1 MCYLLSH
8 PPVQQ
13 VVGTGPPGCA
23 VIEKLSASAG
33 DARDA
38 GSIPA
43 SGRSLKAGNDH
54 PLQWLLSRKFHGQ
67 RSLVSPWSME
77 SQRVRRE

>member
-8 PPVQQ
+8 PPLQQ

-23 VIEKLSASAG
+23 VIKKLPASAG

-38 GSIPA
+38 VQ
-43 SGRSLKAGNDH
+43 SLDQED
-54 PLQWLLSRKFHGQ
+54 PF
-67 RSLVSPWSME
+67 
-77 SQRVRRE
+77 